1 MESKFFKVSALT
13 AAMVGALSAAPVM
26 ATEDSAAGPEYVV
39 AVNEFLDDST
49 LAGLAVVDTRSRTRT
64 TGKPGGEDG
73 DSWSRLDYSAYN
85 LILDFTS
92 GYHNGWLGADI
103 AGYVSGDLY
112 NDSAMNGATGEYLA
126 NEISTTNNL
135 DWGSG
140 EGNPVKITKAALK
153 FKAGENVDGRFGF
166 TQANGNGVLGNVW
179 SFVPGTYRGAEL
191 NANFGNFK
199 ATYFIADQF
208 TAPWLLS
215 ENDYAPALWSDT
227 SWGIAH
233 SLGLQGNATDSLYL
247 QFGIGQVTDIQYA
260 KGIDWGNN
268 VVTSYHDKTDTT
280 GYKAYAKYTINEN
293 MSLAY
298 DFYGV
303 NDDVQYDGLGY
314 TTGLSFNANFGQF
327 SWMTDLQY
335 AKSDND
341 RDVNPRMIYTY
352 GMTNGTYSLWWDAL
366 SDWNK
371 SGEVSIYNRLSYNQG
386 NGWNYYLGFGYGS
399 GGKSAAEGAMG
410 DWDYESEYA
419 VNGTVS
425 YSVQNGALKGST
437 LRLHATMLERDEYAG
452 AASADETDLRFQVLI
467 PYTF

>member
-49 LAGLAVVDTRSRTRT
+49 LAGVAVVDTRSRTRT
-64 TGKPGGEDG
+64 SGKPGGEDG
-73 DSWSRLDYSAYN
+73 DTWSRLNYSAYN

-92 GYHNGWLGADI
+92 GYHNGWLGADVG
-103 AGYVSGDLY
+103 GYISGDLY
-112 NDSAMNGATGEYLA
+112 NDSAQNGDGEYLA
-126 NEISTTNNL
+126 NEISTAKNL

-140 EGNPVKITKAALK
+140 EGKTVKITKAALK
-153 FKAGENVDGRFGF
+153 FKAGENVDGRLGF

-191 NANFGNFK
+191 NANIGNFK
-199 ATYFIADQF
+199 ATYFIADNY
-208 TAPWLLS
+208 TAPWILT
-215 ENDYAPALWSDT
+215 EQGYADALWADT

-233 SLGLQGNATDSLYL
+233 SLGLQGNATEDLYL
-247 QFGIGQVTDIQYA
+247 QFGIGQVTDVKYQN
-260 KGIDWGNN
+260 GVDWGQG
-268 VVTSYHDKTDTT
+268 VVTGYHDEVDTT
-280 GYKAYAKYTINEN
+280 GYKVYAKYNINET
-293 MSLAY
+293 MSIAY
-298 DFYGV
+298 DFYGT
-303 NDDVQYDGLGY
+303 NDDVQYEGLGY
-314 TTGLSFNANFGQF
+314 TTGLSFNAKFGQF
-327 SWMTDLQY
+327 SWMTDVNY

-371 SGEVSIYNRLSYNQG
+371 SGEVSIYNRLSYDQG
-386 NGWNYYLGFGYGS
+386 DGWNYYLGFGYGS
-399 GGKSAAEGAMG
+399 GGKSAAEGAKG

-437 LRLHATMLERDEYAG
+437 LRLHATMLERDEFAG
-452 AASADETDLRFQVLI
+452 AASADETDVRFQVII

>member
-13 AAMVGALSAAPVM
+13 AAMLGAVAMPAM
-26 ATEDSAAGPEYVV
+26 ATEDSAAGPEYVEQ
-39 AVNEFLDDST
+39 VNEFLEGST
-49 LAGLAVVDTRSRTRT
+49 LAGVAVVDTRSRTRS
-64 TGKPGGEDG
+64 TGAPGGKDG
-73 DSWSRLDYSAYN
+73 DVWSRLNYSSYN

-103 AGYVSGDLY
+103 AGYLSGDLY
-112 NDSAMNGATGEYLA
+112 NDSAVNGGTNEYLC
-126 NEISTTNNL
+126 NEISACNNL
-135 DWGSG
+135 DWGAG
-140 EGNPVKITKAALK
+140 EGGPVKITKAALK

-191 NANFGNFK
+191 NANIGNFK

-215 ENDYAPALWSDT
+215 ENDYAPALWADT

-233 SLGLQGNATDSLYL
+233 SLGLQGNATDDLFL
-247 QFGIGQVTDIQYA
+247 QFGLGQVTDVKYQN
-260 KGIDWGNN
+260 GVDWANG
-268 VVTSYHDKTDTT
+268 VVTGYHDEVDTT
-280 GYKAYAKYTINEN
+280 GYKVYARYNINDT

-314 TTGLSFNANFGQF
+314 TTGLAFNASFGQF
-327 SWMTDLQY
+327 SWMTNLNY

-371 SGEVSIYNRLSYNQG
+371 SGEVSIYNRLSFDQG

-399 GGKSAAEGAMG
+399 GGKSAAEGAKG

-419 VNGTVS
+419 VNGTIS
-425 YSVQNGALKGST
+425 YSVQSGALKGST
-437 LRLHATMLERDEYAG
+437 VRLHGTVLERDEYEG
-452 AASADETDLRFQVLI
+452 AASADETDLRFQVII

>member
-13 AAMVGALSAAPVM
+13 AAMIGALSAAPVM
-26 ATEDSAAGPEYVV
+26 AAADSAAGPEYVV

-49 LAGLAVVDTRSRTRT
+49 LAGVAVVDTRSRTRT

-73 DSWSRLDYSAYN
+73 DTWSRLNYSAYN

-103 AGYVSGDLY
+103 GGYLSGDLY
-112 NDSAMNGATGEYLA
+112 NDSQKNAGTGEYLA
-126 NEISTTNNL
+126 NEISTSNNL
-135 DWGSG
+135 DWGAG
-140 EGNPVKITKAALK
+140 DGNQVKITKAALK

-166 TQANGNGVLGNVW
+166 TQSNGNGVLGNVW

-191 NANFGNFK
+191 NANIGNFK

-215 ENDYAPALWSDT
+215 KNDYAPALWSDT

-233 SLGLQGNATDSLYL
+233 SLGLQGNATDALYL

-260 KGIDWGNN
+260 NGIDWGADK
-268 VVTSYHDKTDTT
+268 VTSYHDKTDTT
-280 GYKAYAKYTINEN
+280 GYKVYAKYNINEN

-314 TTGLSFNANFGQF
+314 TTGLSFNAKFGQF

-371 SGEVSIYNRLSYNQG
+371 SGEVSIYNRLSYDQG

-399 GGKSAAEGAMG
+399 GSKSAADGAMG

-425 YSVQNGALKGST
+425 YSVPNGALKGST
-437 LRLHATMLERDEYAG
+437 IRLHATMLERDEFAG
-452 AASADETDLRFQVLI
+452 AASADETDLRFQVII